1 MKPHGILKGPFKKR
15 ESDNP
20 DEEVNSISLEETPTQ
35 SMQRP
40 KVSKAKLNR
49 LTGLSRKERF
59 EALGMDKTW
68 TEYNALLMDKPS
80 PGVYVTPEGKR
91 RPAGKK
97 QGRPRKSRIAVFKS
111 PNLSN
116 MPWFVKEKSD
126 SDGDQLVDEGQQ
138 SSSSHPR
145 TSIKRPP
152 PGFNQADSPSPS
164 KKPRREPR
172 MQSETEE
179 LGDIAGSAVS
189 SGTEAAI
196 AGSEIPPT
204 EVDDNST
211 QADVTA
217 KHPRSAED
225 TQTSPNKRQRI
236 ASPDRAESEIAA
248 HSVAPESPIALDEGT
263 MEPPA
268 TPMGAGDPNS
278 GERKGKKVQPKRA
291 EKGGGSINLLR
302 RKIVMDIVEKAGGA
316 YPSGHEIWYPFVTE
330 WMRLKFKEKPDLRTV
345 KMAIKHLVDAGK
357 LRQLTFSGKDLS
369 DVMVTKTMVTKP
381 EVPPDDPLVKEMQ
394 KKVLATDRAF
404 PKVSYSPN
412 IVLDPS
418 VSKHSSRA
426 TGQKQ
431 ELRVEEGT
439 IVRLQTKPAFV
450 VNSEKRRDR
459 RVEMALYKR
468 VVGQAD
474 PDSEDDNLDIPGF
487 ARLMQIKRPPAV
499 EEFAPGSH
507 IKQTIIFRPK
517 KTNLSQRQRGE
528 RSSLS
533 KRTERKIS
541 SPGGFGLIMNPQQ
554 TFHPSSG
561 TFASQGI
568 AGRMRRILPRRLA
581 TIPDPV
587 RKLSQLA
594 TANPDHQD
602 FHRTSDKIARWEI
615 GHEDLLDA
623 ALPDE
628 TYISQTVRNS
638 FYGAPIDGRIR
649 FDVDEPE
656 PAPLP
661 LPIPMKTRRRG
672 RKQKDHQERRLEKV
686 DTSTPA
692 RARFQPTLPATPRP
706 AKRRTFQPIPEALL
720 RKIMLAIVAVRVL
733 TGGTEARHVD
743 WDLVAACFP
752 GHDAPSLVER
762 ARNVLNRNRLQIM
775 KMQNDFQDRFL
786 EAYANDQVPAIDY
799 TNLDSYAWPA
809 LIEWANFQLEV
820 STSERAPSLP
830 ATRKQFDDI
839 FALREEP
846 VPNADEIFT
855 TTVGMTLNYRR
866 GVMAQTPF
874 AVMLDGDGKAKQ
886 DSHRQQELKREEVT
900 KSFVRANIVTPE
912 DTYDPAKS
920 NTILERFG
928 EKRIQSAVE
937 SLVKNRVIGQNN
949 RGRVAPGRNYDI
961 TDHLLQQLNR
971 RRLIECGILKQATTF
986 KTSTLDPKM
995 RDEGTAEIQYNAEDG
1010 HILATINLFANGHV
1024 KIFPRGAPRDK
1035 FGLVDDGY
1043 LTRQMDKTKLR
1054 FAVDVKPTDSYVY
1067 GNPIHER
1074 VTSTMPPALSPPE
1087 PGVPQKIPL
1096 WMDLNGHLV
1105 EPLWEMGLAS
1115 VLGCLVLREGLS
1127 AKGISSMI
1135 KPAMAPWEIEAMLGW
1150 LTDIGVVHGEEIGL
1164 EKRWK
1169 VQEWW
1174 WMVLS

>member
-1 MKPHGILKGPFKKR
+1 M
-15 ESDNP
+15 DN
-20 DEEVNSISLEETPTQ
+20 
-35 SMQRP
+35 
-40 KVSKAKLNR
+40 
-49 LTGLSRKERF
+49 
-59 EALGMDKTW
+59 TW

-91 RPAGKK
+91 RPAGKR

-111 PNLSN
+111 PNISN
-116 MPWFVKEKSD
+116 MPWFVKED
-126 SDGDQLVDEGQQ
+126 SDIEKNTVDSKVAGLPQNSGGDQPVDGNQQ
-138 SSSSHPR
+138 SSKPHPQ

-152 PGFNQADSPSPS
+152 TGFNNADSPSPS
-164 KKPRREPR
+164 KKPRGEPIK
-172 MQSETEE
+172 SKTEK
-179 LGDIAGSAVS
+179 LGDIAGSAMS

-196 AGSEIPPT
+196 DVSEIPNT
-204 EVDDNST
+204 DVDDIST

-217 KHPRSAED
+217 KHPLSTED
-225 TQTSPNKRQRI
+225 THISPNKRQRI
-236 ASPDRAESEIAA
+236 TSPGRAESEIAG
-248 HSVAPESPIALDEGT
+248 SVALASHTPLEEEIMG
-263 MEPPA
+263 PPSAAA
-268 TPMGAGDPNS
+268 TTTAADTPNS
-278 GERKGKKVQPKRA
+278 ETRKVRKVQPKRA

-357 LRQLTFSGKDLS
+357 LRQLTFSGKDPC

-381 EVPPDDPLVKEMQ
+381 EMSPDDPFVKEMQ
-394 KKVLATDRAF
+394 KKVLATDRST

-412 IVLDPS
+412 VVLDPS
-418 VSKHSSRA
+418 ISKHSSRA

-431 ELRVEEGT
+431 ELRVEEGA
-439 IVRLQTKPAFV
+439 IVQLQSKPAFV
-450 VNSEKRRDR
+450 VNSEKRRNR

-468 VVGQAD
+468 VVGHVEPHSD
-474 PDSEDDNLDIPGF
+474 NDDLDIPGTS
-487 ARLMQIKRPPAV
+487 RLMQIQRPPAA

-507 IKQTIIFRPK
+507 HQQTIIFRPK
-517 KTNLSQRQRGE
+517 KMSLGQRQKGE
-528 RSSLS
+528 RDTLS
-533 KRTERKIS
+533 KRIVRKIS
-541 SPGGFGLIMNPQQ
+541 GPGGFSLIMSPQQ
-554 TFHPSSG
+554 TFQPSSG
-561 TFASQGI
+561 TFATQGI
-568 AGRMRRILPRRLA
+568 AGQMRRLLPRRLA
-581 TIPDPV
+581 VPDPV

-594 TANPDHQD
+594 MANPDQHD
-602 FHRTSDKIARWEI
+602 FHRTSDRIARWEI
-615 GHEDLLDA
+615 GHEELLDTV
-623 ALPDE
+623 LPDE

-638 FYGAPIDGRIR
+638 FYGAPIDGQIR

-656 PAPLP
+656 LAPLQ
-661 LPIPMKTRRRG
+661 LPTPMRTRKRG
-672 RKQKDHQERRLEKV
+672 RRKQRDYNNQERRLEKV

-692 RARFQPTLPATPRP
+692 SARFQPTLPATPRP
-706 AKRRTFQPIPEALL
+706 TKRRTFQPIPEALL

-752 GHDAPSLVER
+752 GHDASSLIDR

-786 EAYANDQVPAIDY
+786 KAYANDQVPTIDY
-799 TNLDSYAWPA
+799 TDLDSYPWPT

-830 ATRKQFDDI
+830 ATREQFDDI

-846 VPNADEIFT
+846 VPTADEIFT

-866 GVMAQTPF
+866 GVLAQTAF
-874 AVMLDGDGKAKQ
+874 SVMLDDDREAKHE
-886 DSHRQQELKREEVT
+886 SHRQQELKREEIT
-900 KSFVRANIVTPE
+900 KTFVRANIVTPE

-937 SLVKNRVIGQNN
+937 SLMKDRVIGQNN
-949 RGRVAPGRNYDI
+949 RGRVAPGRNFDI

-971 RRLIECGILKQATTF
+971 RRMIECGILKQAAAF
-986 KTSTLDPKM
+986 KISTLDLKM
-995 RDEGTAEIQYNAEDG
+995 WDEGVAEVQYNAEDG
-1010 HILATINLFANGHV
+1010 HILAMINLFTNGHV
-1024 KIFPRGAPRDK
+1024 ELFPRGAPRDK

-1054 FAVDVKPTDSYVY
+1054 FAVDVKPTASYVY
-1067 GNPIHER
+1067 GNPIEER
-1074 VTSTMPPALSPPE
+1074 VTSTKPPALSPLE
-1087 PGVPQKIPL
+1087 PGNPQKIPL

-1105 EPLWEMGLAS
+1105 QPLWEMGLAS
-1115 VLGCLVLREGLS
+1115 VIGCLVLREGLS

-1135 KPAMAPWEIEAMLGW
+1135 KPAMAPWEIEMMLGW
-1150 LTDIGVVHGEEIGL
+1150 LTDIGVVQGEDVGS

-1174 WMVLS
+1174 WMVL